1 MTENT
6 DNNDNIPAEMAE
18 NTDTDENTEDDDD
31 IPAKIADDTGNDDNT
46 DNNDDTLTMTYQQK

>member
-1 MTENT
+1 
-6 DNNDNIPAEMAE
+6 MAE

-46 DNNDDTLTMTYQQK
+46 DNNDETLTMTMTYQRK